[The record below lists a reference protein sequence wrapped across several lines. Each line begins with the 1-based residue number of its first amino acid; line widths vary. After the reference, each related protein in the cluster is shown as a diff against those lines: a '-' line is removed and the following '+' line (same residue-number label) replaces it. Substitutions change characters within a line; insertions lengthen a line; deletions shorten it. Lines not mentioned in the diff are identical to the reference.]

1 MKALVYTANE
11 EVSYRD
17 EADPSPAPG
26 EALVRIDAVGI
37 CGSDM
42 HAYLGHDSR
51 RVPPLILGHEAA
63 GTVIAGTR
71 PGQRVILNPL
81 IACGTCNAC
90 LGGRSNLCA
99 ERDLIGM
106 YRPGAFAE
114 RITIPESNLIDIPD
128 GMDAAH
134 AALTEPAATAL
145 HAVNLAARSAWR
157 PLSEARALV
166 IGGGS
171 VGLFAALVLR
181 DHGCRHVTLA
191 ETNAHR
197 RVTAQT
203 AAIGEIIDP
212 IATPPAQSAFELVID
227 AVGSGATRGTA
238 SASVCPGGTIVH
250 IGLMDNQP
258 GFDVRYATLQEVTF
272 IGTYTYT
279 PVDLRITIAKLH
291 AGDLGPLDW
300 IEQRPLMEGA
310 AAFDDLLHARTA
322 APKIVLRP

>member
-11 EVSYRD
+11 EVSYR
-17 EADPSPAPG
+17 EVADPAPAAG

-42 HAYLGHDSR
+42 HAYLGHDAR

-71 PGQRVILNPL
+71 PGQRAILNPL
-81 IACGTCNAC
+81 IACGICNAC
-90 LGGRSNLCA
+90 LGGRSNLCP

-114 RITIPESNLIDIPD
+114 RIAIPESNLIVIPD

-145 HAVNLAARSAWR
+145 HAVNLAARAAWR
-157 PLSEARALV
+157 PLSEVRALV

-181 DHGCRHVTLA
+181 DQGCRNVTLA

-197 RVTAQT
+197 RKTAQA
-203 AAIGEIIDP
+203 AAIGEVIDP
-212 IATPPAQSAFELVID
+212 MATSPPAGAFELVMD
-227 AVGSGATRGTA
+227 AVGSGATRAAA
-238 SASVCPGGTIVH
+238 SAAVRPGGTIVH
-250 IGLMDNQP
+250 IGLMDSEP

-279 PVDLRITIAKLH
+279 PVDLRVTLAKLH
-291 AGDLGPLDW
+291 AGELGPLDW
-300 IEQRPLMEGA
+300 IEQRPLSEGA
-310 AAFDDLLHARTA
+310 AAFDDLLHARSA

>member
-1 MKALVYTANE
+1 MKALVYTANAK
-11 EVSYRD
+11 VSYRD
-17 EADPSPAPG
+17 EADPVPAPG

-42 HAYLGHDSR
+42 HAYLGHDAR

-63 GTVIAGTR
+63 GTIITGTH
-71 PGQRVILNPL
+71 PGRRAVLNPL
-81 IACGTCNAC
+81 IACGRCNAC

-114 RITIPESNLIDIPD
+114 RIAIPESNLIDVPD
-128 GMDAAH
+128 GMDPAH

-157 PLSEARALV
+157 PLSEGHALV

-171 VGLFAALVLR
+171 VGLFSALVLR
-181 DHGCRHVTLA
+181 DQGCRNITLA

-197 RVTAQT
+197 RAT
-203 AAIGEIIDP
+203 AARADIGDVVDP
-212 IATPPAQSAFELVID
+212 ITTPPPASAFELVID
-227 AVGSGATRGTA
+227 AVGSGATRATA
-238 SASVCPGGTIVH
+238 SASVRPGGTIVH
-250 IGLMDNQP
+250 IGLMDSEP

-279 PVDLRITIAKLH
+279 PVDLRVTLAKLH
-291 AGDLGPLDW
+291 AGELGPLDW
-300 IEQRPLMEGA
+300 LEQRSLAEGA
-310 AAFDDLLHARTA
+310 GAFDDLLHGRSA